1 MKYALV
7 TGATSGIG
15 LEYAREL
22 ASRGYHIIAVS
33 NDREGLKRVAQDIYL
48 DFNVSISGIY
58 SDLSREEAAKEIFDM
73 CEAQGF
79 EVEILI
85 CNAGALLFSTLANT
99 PTERIGSLI
108 NLHCTTP
115 TLLCRYFGQKMK
127 ERGYGNI
134 LIMSSATAWLPY
146 PTISV
151 YGATKAYLKNFAF
164 SLWQEMY
171 RYGVNVTAVFPGA
184 VDTPFYNLD
193 EGKRTL
199 LTGLGLMH
207 SPATIARRG
216 LRALF
221 SGRRRLI
228 PGLLNKL
235 IVLLCSILPA
245 RLLELI
251 TRLKPLRELLERL

>member
-22 ASRGYHIIAVS
+22 ASQGYHIIAIS

-48 DFNVSISGIY
+48 DYNVSISGIY
-58 SDLSREEAAKEIFDM
+58 SDLSRKEAAKEIFDM

-99 PTERIGSLI
+99 PAERIDSLI

-134 LIMSSATAWLPY
+134 LIMSSATAWLP
-146 PTISV
+146 
-151 YGATKAYLKNFAF
+151 
-164 SLWQEMY
+164 E
-171 RYGVNVTAVFPGA
+171 
-184 VDTPFYNLD
+184 
-193 EGKRTL
+193 
-199 LTGLGLMH
+199 
-207 SPATIARRG
+207 
-216 LRALF
+216 
-221 SGRRRLI
+221 
-228 PGLLNKL
+228 KL
-235 IVLLCSILPA
+235 CLAC
-245 RLLELI
+245 
-251 TRLKPLRELLERL
+251 